1 MNNQSL
7 KKILILATILAVP
20 GFLYYLLQEKGKNRY
35 RPLSIFGPKEVA
47 STFHTRRG
55 QRIPD
60 TIYHVIS
67 DFKLTDQSGNVV
79 LFPPDSNHIS
89 VFNFFYTRCAD
100 CKQMNRSM
108 GKIVEQYEHNKMLQF
123 YSISIDPENDSPA
136 VLKSYSA
143 VFNIRADKWRFL
155 TGDSSLIFKLAKNDF
170 RVNAMPDKE
179 NPGNIIHSRML
190 ILVDPQKR
198 IRGYYDSSSKEQ
210 IDKLADE
217 IKVLIAEGLRQV
229 TGL

>member
-60 TIYHVIS
+60 TTYHIIS

-108 GKIVEQYEHNKMLQF
+108 GKIAEQYEHNKMLQF
-123 YSISIDPENDSPA
+123 YSISLDPGNDSPA
-136 VLKSYSA
+136 VLRSYSA
-143 VFNIRADKWRFL
+143 AFNIRADKWKFL
-155 TGDSSLIFKLAKNDF
+155 TGDGSLIFKLAKDDF
-170 RVNAMPDKE
+170 LVNAMPDRD

-217 IKVLIAEGLRQV
+217 IKVLIAEELRQV

>member
-1 MNNQSL
+1 MSSRSF

-55 QRIPD
+55 QKIPD
-60 TIYHVIS
+60 TIYHVIR
-67 DFKLTDQSGNVV
+67 DFKLTGQSGNIVP
-79 LFPPDSNHIS
+79 FPGDSAHIS
-89 VFNFFYTRCAD
+89 VFNFFYTGCAD
-100 CKQMNRSM
+100 CKQMNKSM
-108 GKIVEQYEHNKMLQF
+108 RAVAEQYEHNKMLRF

-136 VLKSYSA
+136 VLKRYSST
-143 VFNIRADKWRFL
+143 FDIRDDKWQFL
-155 TGDSSLIFKLAKNDF
+155 TGDSSLIFSLAKEDF
-170 RVNAMPDKE
+170 LVNAMPDKD
-179 NPGNIIHSRML
+179 NPGNVIHSRML

-217 IKVLIAEGLRQV
+217 IKVLIAEELRQV
-229 TGL
+229 TGP